1 VRGPVTVR
9 IVGSGVEQTAIERS
23 IHHHDVSRS
32 VKVVGP
38 RSHQHLPEDYA
49 WADVVAVPSVV
60 DSNGDRDGLPNVAL
74 EAMACGRPLV
84 VSDVSALGPTV
95 RAGRERSRRSSGD
108 SQELAEAL
116 DSLRAPALRA
126 DLAAAGRRHVE
137 ANFDLATCTRR
148 FVEHLDAL
156 HARQTQCAD
165 V

>member
-1 VRGPVTVR
+1 M
-9 IVGSGVEQTAIERS
+9 
-23 IHHHDVSRS
+23 
-32 VKVVGP
+32 
-38 RSHQHLPEDYA
+38 
-49 WADVVAVPSVV
+49 AVPSVV

-95 RAGRERSRRSSGD
+95 RAAGSGLVVRPGD
-108 SQELAEAL
+108 SRALAEAL

-126 DLAAAGRRHVE
+126 DLASAGRRHVE
-137 ANFDLATCTRR
+137 VNFDLATCTRR